1 MNVNPDIYL
10 DMTGL
15 AKLHGQAQRDS
26 PKALKQVAQQFE
38 ALFVQMMLKSMRSAT
53 LAGGKGIMD
62 SNQTRFYQ
70 GMFDKQIALD
80 ISKGKGIGLAKMLEQ
95 QLGKNLPKSTGNTGG
110 TQSPAGVSVSPSA
123 AQAPAVWASANG
135 PESKPAASPAQF
147 VASVWPHAQA
157 TARKLGVDPKVLV
170 AQAALETGWGKGT
183 IRNPDGSSSHNLFG
197 IKAGGQWQGPSAT
210 VTTLE
215 FKHGI
220 PTPQQAAFRA
230 YGSPAASFADYAKF
244 LQSNPRYRHAL
255 SQSQDPKAFVQAL
268 QQAGYATDP
277 NYARKLLDI
286 LHSPTLQDAVAGVKT
301 DAGRSLT

>member
-1 MNVNPDIYL
+1 VQVNPDIYL

-15 AKLHGQAQRDS
+15 AKLHGEAQRDS

-53 LAGGKGIMD
+53 LAGGQGIMD

-70 GMFDKQIALD
+70 GMFDQQIALD

-95 QLGKNLPKSTGNTGG
+95 QLGKHLPKSGG
-110 TQSPAGVSVSPSA
+110 GASSPNAVSGSAAGSAAPTAAAPKSSEPAPVSKQSPS
-123 AQAPAVWASANG
+123 
-135 PESKPAASPAQF
+135 QF
-147 VASVWPHAQA
+147 VASLWPHAQA

-183 IRNPDGSSSHNLFG
+183 VRNPDGSSSHNLFG
-197 IKAGGQWQGPSAT
+197 IKAGGQWDGPSAT

-215 FKHGI
+215 FSHGI
-220 PTPQQAAFRA
+220 PAPQQAAFRA
-230 YGSPAASFADYAKF
+230 YASPAASFADYAKF
-244 LQSNPRYRHAL
+244 LQSNPRYRQAL
-255 SQSQDPKAFVQAL
+255 SQAQDPKAFVQAL

-277 NYARKLLDI
+277 HYARKLLDV
-286 LHSPTLQDAVAGVKT
+286 LHSPTLQSAVAGVKT
-301 DAGRSLT
+301 DAHRSLT